1 MKLTKKQLI
10 QIIKEEVIDFQ
21 KYRAQKEKEAL
32 RDIVMVNMSGE
43 PAVYDPRDFMLA
55 VVETPEQQEAIEDG
69 DYDRAE
75 ELGVEF
81 RDVIDEQEFGMEE
94 RCEKGYKT
102 HPTTKTKKMY
112 GKTYR
117 NCVKAEE

>member
-1 MKLTKKQLI
+1 MKLLLENWRKLL
-10 QIIKEEVIDFQ
+10 EGEVIDLQ
-21 KYRAQKEKEAL
+21 KHKAQKEKEAL

-69 DYDRAE
+69 DYERAE

-81 RDVIDEQEFGMEE
+81 KTVIDEEE
-94 RCEKGYKT
+94 YGY
-102 HPTTKTKKMY
+102 
-112 GKTYR
+112 
-117 NCVKAEE
+117 